1 MSILRI
7 EHPVPDYDAWKQ
19 AFDSDP
25 VGREKS
31 GVRRHQILRS
41 IDDPNYVMVDL
52 EFDTLGEAEALL
64 AAMRVVWGRVQGKI
78 MSNPQT
84 QVVGLPQLWLT
95 PSLGSLGDLWKGWK
109 PCPSRSPKSS
119 VATSSR

>member
-25 VGREKS
+25 VGRERS
-31 GVRRHQILRS
+31 GVRRHRILRS
-41 IDDPNYVMVDL
+41 IDDPNYVMIDL

-64 AAMRVVWGRVQGKI
+64 AAMRVVWGRVQGTI
-78 MSNPQT
+78 MSNPRT
-84 QVVGLPQLWLT
+84 QIVEPVEAKEYR
-95 PSLGSLGDLWKGWK
+95 SLK
-109 PCPSRSPKSS
+109 PGPAVP
-119 VATSSR
+119 